1 MAITKILV
9 PVTGSLDQTNTL
21 DVAVA
26 VGRVL
31 HSQVEV
37 LYIEIDPEAVGT
49 TGYESNTI
57 GWIYANRESLPQLLN
72 ATRDAARAAFHAW
85 AERSEIKLMPP
96 KGYPGNNSPVHWTEC
111 VGVPELVIA
120 DLGRFCDLIVLSRP
134 DSTDKERRMIQ
145 LQAALFEA
153 ARPVLLT
160 PPDRLKQ
167 FRQDVLVGWNASPGA
182 FRALAAALPLLSCM
196 HRVVLLTIGPT
207 EPAQPAR
214 DKELLEYLARHG
226 VRSER
231 MTVPPDQ
238 RGVGA
243 RLLHEATI
251 IDAGLLVIGAYG
263 HSPIREGFFGS
274 TTRDVLETAERPVF
288 VAH

>member
-1 MAITKILV
+1 MAITKILA
-9 PVTGSLDQTNTL
+9 PVTGNLDQTNTL

-26 VGRVL
+26 VGRIL
-31 HSQVEV
+31 HSHVNV
-37 LYIEIDPEAVGT
+37 LYIEIDPDRVGEA
-49 TGYESNTI
+49 GYEGNTI
-57 GWIYANRESLPQLLN
+57 GWIYAHREGLPQLLN
-72 ATRDAARAAFHAW
+72 ATREAARAAFHAW
-85 AERSEIKLMPP
+85 AERSEIKLISP
-96 KGYPGNNSPVHWTEC
+96 KGSPDQNSPVHWTEC

-120 DLGRFCDLIVLSRP
+120 DLGRFCDLIVLSRA
-134 DSTDKERRMIQ
+134 DSTDKERRMVQ
-145 LQAALFEA
+145 LEAGLFEA
-153 ARPVLLT
+153 ARPVLLA

-182 FRALAAALPLLSCM
+182 FLALTAALPLLSRM
-196 HRVVLLTIGPT
+196 HRVVLLTIGGT
-207 EPAQPAR
+207 ELAQPAR

-231 MTVPPDQ
+231 MTVTPDQ

-251 IDAGLLVIGAYG
+251 IDAGILVIGAYG
-263 HSPIREGFFGS
+263 HSPIGEGFFGS
-274 TTRDVLETAERPVF
+274 TTRDVLEKADRPVF